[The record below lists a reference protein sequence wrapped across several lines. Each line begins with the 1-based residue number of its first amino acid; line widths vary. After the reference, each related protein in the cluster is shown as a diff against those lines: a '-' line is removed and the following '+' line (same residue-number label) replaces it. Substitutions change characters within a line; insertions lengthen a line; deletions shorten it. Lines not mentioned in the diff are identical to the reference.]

1 MAPAASSNFAEPTA
15 GSGDVDRR
23 LCVRAGACA
32 RSRAGSRRDH
42 PIHLP
47 NRAIILTNDNS
58 RGEGEMPKV
67 ADSSAPI
74 SPSSGPISVAVNEYV
89 AARRLGL
96 SVDTLRRDRR
106 LGHVGI
112 PFIKLGSGK
121 HGTVRYDLVD
131 LDRFLETKKRR
142 TLPPSP
148 PQILVPPVAHRSP
161 KPSRPSR
168 RSSLEPRNRTMPSRR
183 CRAAHRLRGPRGK
196 LSPRPSWPTPTM
208 IHSRLPGELLRDA
221 HQAATSAADRD
232 RPGREQHAG
241 PYNSRYDRVGRPLK
255 ELRK

>member
-1 MAPAASSNFAEPTA
+1 
-15 GSGDVDRR
+15 
-23 LCVRAGACA
+23 
-32 RSRAGSRRDH
+32 
-42 PIHLP
+42 
-47 NRAIILTNDNS
+47 
-58 RGEGEMPKV
+58 MPKV

-148 PQILVPPVAHRSP
+148 PQILVPPVAQPQPPAEPPEPPVEPRTQEPNNAEPPVPRRPSPPRTPWEALAETVLADPDDDPFAAAGRAAPRRSP
-161 KPSRPSR
+161 GGYFS
-168 RSSLEPRNRTMPSRR
+168 
-183 CRAAHRLRGPRGK
+183 G
-196 LSPRPSWPTPTM
+196 
-208 IHSRLPGELLRDA
+208 
-221 HQAATSAADRD
+221 
-232 RPGREQHAG
+232 
-241 PYNSRYDRVGRPLK
+241 
-255 ELRK
+255 